1 MKIAANRNWRTYG
14 TRNDRIAAIIC
25 ATAFI
30 GLASSGRAAEL
41 PLHADDSKIIQQ
53 IAAAAGLDAE
63 PELNPKR
70 GWPSLKGEL
79 SVRLSAKE
87 GKRVLLLGHDAAGRV
102 TKLIGNGPLLTNQAF
117 GLLTNLSELRSIRI
131 DHNTP
136 APGSGGDI
144 EQYDDSGLAALADSK
159 LEEIKIGHAFDDDG
173 MAALA
178 RVKSLRSATIGHSRA
193 TDAGIA
199 HFAKHP
205 NLEEFH
211 ISPQARPNRVTN
223 KCLPALATVPK
234 LKRLGLHET
243 FVTYD
248 GGLEHLKVLKG
259 TLAFVSFKNG
269 LVLPADVEKLKTD
282 HPGLEVETS
291 TPAEILAAP
300 NSRGVLRW
308 ASPEAVQYLNSG
320 SVK

>member
-1 MKIAANRNWRTYG
+1 MNR
-14 TRNDRIAAIIC
+14 RNYLSVISALSVSFC
-25 ATAFI
+25 
-30 GLASSGRAAEL
+30 GLASIGRAADL
-41 PLHADDSKIIQQ
+41 PIHADDSKIIQQ

-63 PELNPKR
+63 PELNPKQ
-70 GWPSLKGEL
+70 GWPNLKGEL

-87 GKRVLLLGHDAAGRV
+87 GRRVLLLGHDAAGRV
-102 TKLIGNGPLLTNQAF
+102 TKLIGNGPLLTNEAF
-117 GLLTNLSELRSIRI
+117 ASLAKLPELRSIRI

-144 EQYDDSGLAALADSK
+144 EQYDGSGLAALADSK

-178 RVKSLRSATIGHSRA
+178 KVKSLRSATIGHSRA

-205 NLEEFH
+205 KLEEFH

-223 KCLPALATVPK
+223 KCLPALATVPN

-259 TLAFVSFKNG
+259 SLAFVSFKNA
-269 LVLPADVEKLKTD
+269 LVLPADVEKLKVD

-291 TPAEILAAP
+291 TPAEIFAAP
-300 NSRGVLRW
+300 NSRGVLKW
-308 ASPEAVQYLNSG
+308 ASPEALQYLKSSG
-320 SVK
+320 EK